1 LGEGL
6 HDDPDADMKTTL
18 GMPIPTGLSL
28 TRTYML
34 GKNVKMGFSTIT
46 YPDLLFKYS
55 IAVGF

>member
-1 LGEGL
+1 MG
-6 HDDPDADMKTTL
+6 TL
-18 GMPIPTGLSL
+18 CKAPSSYNFAQHSV

-55 IAVGF
+55 VSVGF